1 MRDSITNYNVEETE
15 HCRVVKSTQIK
26 TDDRGT
32 RLRVS
37 IVDSEGN
44 ETNVTYAKGIFAMLL
59 GIDIDDDRVR
69 KDLLE
74 DEIGHA
80 AFISSTRHPDLDA
93 LFVLNSLMR
102 ADELLE
108 QTMVETA
115 LHGIATRLM
124 EEDCDCPDCAGDD
137 D

>member
-15 HCRVVKSTQIK
+15 HGRVVKSTQIK

-37 IVDSEGN
+37 VVDSEGN
-44 ETNVTYAKGIFAMLL
+44 ETNVIYAKGIFAMLL

-74 DEIGHA
+74 DEAGHA
-80 AFISSTRHPDLDA
+80 AFLSCTRHPDLDA
-93 LFVLNSLMR
+93 LFVLKALIRTN
-102 ADELLE
+102 ELLE
-108 QTMVETA
+108 QTMAETA
-115 LHGIATRLM
+115 LHGIAMLL
-124 EEDCDCPDCAGDD
+124 EEDCDCPDCVGDD